1 MSQNMSIAI
10 LTILIV
16 AAGFYF
22 MQGGFFSKQNF
33 DIGAYQA
40 MCEKYK
46 TADPGVYK
54 KEEMQMLVNEINYL
68 ISDEIEN
75 IKDPATKQLKQCA
88 QALSGKL
95 N

>member
-1 MSQNMSIAI
+1 MSITI

-22 MQGGFFSKQNF
+22 MQGGFFSTHQF

-40 MCEKYK
+40 MCDKYK
-46 TADPGVYK
+46 TAEAGVYK
-54 KEEMQMLVNEINYL
+54 KDEIQMLANEINYL
-68 ISDEIEN
+68 ISDEVEN

-88 QALSGKL
+88 QALSVIT